1 MNLLPLIDAPL
12 AVELHILSAMP
23 ALILGPVALFR
34 RRRDRWHKLIGR
46 IWAASMF
53 ALALSSLFIHDNPI
67 IGPFSPIHALSIL
80 TFWGLFSGIRAI
92 RRGDR
97 RGHAQ
102 AMRGLYVQALILAS
116 VLTMLPGRRIS
127 MALFP
132 DHPETGLTIA
142 VICGAILAL
151 LAYRLP
157 IPQST
162 PQCA

>member
-1 MNLLPLIDAPL
+1 MNLLPMIDAPL
-12 AVELHILSAMP
+12 AVQLHILSALP
-23 ALILGPVALFR
+23 ALLLGPLALFR
-34 RRRDRWHKLIGR
+34 RRRDRWHKVVGR
-46 IWAASMF
+46 AWAAAMF

-80 TFWGLFSGIRAI
+80 TFWGLFTGIRAI

-116 VLTMLPGRRIS
+116 VLTLLPGRRIS
-127 MALFP
+127 TALFP
-132 DHPETGLTIA
+132 QNPEIGLSIA
-142 VICGAILAL
+142 VLCGLILAL

-157 IPQST
+157 IPQSLS
-162 PQCA
+162 QHA